1 MCSSKLGLVQQGPSV
16 ECQHNWNFQSDKATA
31 INALEASMHPY
42 LVWFKK
48 SKEIKLD
55 GYEQPII
62 QWQHTHLPN
71 TFKLLLS
78 HSDLAHSV

>member
-1 MCSSKLGLVQQGPSV
+1 MTMMCVATLRT
-16 ECQHNWNFQSDKATA
+16 WNFHSDKGTTMKVLETS
-31 INALEASMHPY
+31 INPY
-42 LVWFKK
+42 LVWFW
-48 SKEIKLD
+48 EPEGIMLD

-78 HSDLAHSV
+78 HSDLAHSVF